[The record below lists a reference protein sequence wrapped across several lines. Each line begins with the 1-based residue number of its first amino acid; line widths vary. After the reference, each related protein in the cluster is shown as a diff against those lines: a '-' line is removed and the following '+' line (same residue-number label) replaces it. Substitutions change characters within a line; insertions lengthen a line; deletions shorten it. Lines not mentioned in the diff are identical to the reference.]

1 MDSLQKFCH
10 EMLRVSRVCNILH
23 IHIHPAAVLFTV
35 KSSPVVHCTTCI
47 NGLSRSCILW
57 ILLFQHSALLVVLL
71 RSAARPAD
79 CCLYLTIANIT
90 GTRLLVWSKF
100 RFFFF
105 LCVYCIYYMCVLYI
119 VYITIYRWLCSIQ
132 QSVPEDK
139 NYESI
144 CLHMCK
150 ACE

>member
-105 LCVYCIYYMCVLYI
+105 LCVLLWMATDGYVLYNGLFQKI
-119 VYITIYRWLCSIQ
+119 RIMRVYAYICAKHVN
-132 QSVPEDK
+132 SV
-139 NYESI
+139 S
-144 CLHMCK
+144 
-150 ACE
+150 